1 MMAVLG
7 FDLLRPG
14 MSPWLLTVPVLG
26 VIGLWSLAARRRAR
40 SRLVHPRH
48 EGRLLSGFSPNR
60 ARARVFLGTGGLA
73 LLAVSL
79 LGPVRGYS
87 LREVQSKGIDL
98 VLCVDTSRS
107 MLALDLDPKVDRLEY
122 ARREI
127 RLLLNQLHGDRAAL
141 VAFSGDVRNVAPLT
155 RDTDT
160 LRWFLPALTPEDNR
174 KGGTDLGLALEHALK
189 LFDGRTGAH
198 EAIVLL
204 TDGEDLE
211 GRGLEVAEEAARR
224 GIRVYVVGMG
234 TEVGGKIP
242 DGLRGYVR
250 DAAGVEVVST
260 LHSTTLQAIATVTG
274 GAYVSVRTPLAL
286 EQLYRHHISRM
297 EGRAYRQGKER
308 IPHDRYQWTLVLA
321 LICMLGEVGLRE
333 QRPAGRRTRR
343 GA

>member
-1 MMAVLG
+1 MMAALG
-7 FDLLRPG
+7 FDLLRPE
-14 MSPWLLTVPVLG
+14 MSPWLLTVPVVG
-26 VIGLWSLAARRRAR
+26 AIGLWSLAARRRAR
-40 SRLVHPRH
+40 RRLVHPRH

-73 LLAVSL
+73 LLAFSL
-79 LGPVRGYS
+79 LGPVRGYT

-107 MLALDLDPKVDRLEY
+107 MLVRDLDPEVDRLEY

-127 RLLLNQLHGDRAAL
+127 RLLLNQLHGDRVAL

-160 LRWFLPALTPEDNR
+160 LRWFLPALTPDDNR
-174 KGGTDLGLALEHALK
+174 KGGTDLGLALGHALE

-211 GRGLEVAEEAARR
+211 GRGLEVAEEAAQR

-242 DGLRGYVR
+242 DGPRGYVR

-260 LHSTTLQAIATVTG
+260 LNSITLEAIAAVTG
-274 GAYVSVRTPLAL
+274 GAYVSARTPLAL
-286 EQLYRHHISRM
+286 EQLYRHHISRL
-297 EGRAYRQGKER
+297 EGRAYRRGKER
-308 IPHDRYQWTLVLA
+308 IPHDRYQWSLVLA

-333 QRPAGRRTRR
+333 QRPPARRSRR
-343 GA
+343 SA